1 MRTARFIYDSPHL
14 NADLYFACRFMAPD
28 PFVFF
33 EYAGRRYLLLS
44 DLEID
49 RAKRE
54 AAVDHLL
61 SLSVY
66 SRKAEKRH
74 KNPSMVDVL
83 DVVFKEKGIRN
94 LLIPANTSF
103 AMADA
108 LRKRGYKLEA
118 GQRPFYDGRFKK
130 SASEKKDIEA
140 VQKIVFQ
147 AIKLVEDTLKKS
159 VIKKNKIYYR
169 GKVLTSEQVQK
180 MVQMFLLEKECVAEE
195 TIVACGMHSIDPHDR
210 GSGPLLPHKS
220 IIVDIFPK
228 SKKTHFF
235 GDATRTFCKGRAPEA
250 LRKMYEVVKKGQ
262 LMAISKVHAGVNAKK
277 IHESV
282 LKFFDESGYKTGVKG
297 GRRQGFFHSTG
308 HGLGLELHEEPARIG
323 PRDFVLKAGN
333 VLTVEPGLYYKDI
346 GGVRI
351 EDAVYV
357 TKKGC
362 EILSGYPKKLE
373 IR

>member
-1 MRTARFIYDSPHL
+1 MRLAKFIYDSPHL

-49 RAKRE
+49 RAKKE
-54 AAVDHLL
+54 AEADRFLPL
-61 SLSVY
+61 SEY
-66 SRKAEKRH
+66 TKKAEKRH
-74 KNPSMVDVL
+74 KNPSIIDVL
-83 DVVFKEKGIRN
+83 DVVFKEKGIKN

-103 AMADA
+103 ALADA
-108 LRKRGYKLEA
+108 LRKKGYKLKA
-118 GQRPFYDGRFKK
+118 GPRPFYEGRFQK
-130 SASEKKDIEA
+130 SADEKKDIEA
-140 VQKIVFQ
+140 VQKTVFQ
-147 AIKLVEDTLKKS
+147 AMRLAEETLKKS
-159 VIKKNKIYYR
+159 VIRKNKLYYK
-169 GKVLTSEQVQK
+169 GSLLTSERMQK
-180 MVQMFLLEKECVAEE
+180 MIQIFLFEKGCAADE
-195 TIVACGMHSIDPHDR
+195 TIVACGAHSIDPHDR
-210 GSGPLLPHKS
+210 GSGPLMPHKP

-228 SKKTHFF
+228 SKKTHFY
-235 GDATRTFCKGRAPEA
+235 GDATRTFCKGKAPEA
-250 LRKMYEVVKKGQ
+250 LKRMYETVKKGQ
-262 LMAISKVHAGVNAKK
+262 MMAISKVRAGINAKK

-282 LKFFDESGYKTGVKG
+282 LKFFDECGYKTGEKD

-323 PRDFVLKAGN
+323 PRDFILKAGN

-351 EDAVYV
+351 EDVVYV
-357 TKKGC
+357 TKDGC